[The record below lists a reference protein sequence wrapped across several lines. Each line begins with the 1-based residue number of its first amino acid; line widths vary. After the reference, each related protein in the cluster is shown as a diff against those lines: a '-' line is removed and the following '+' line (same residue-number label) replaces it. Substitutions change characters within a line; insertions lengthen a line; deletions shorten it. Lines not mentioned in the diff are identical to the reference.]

1 MDETSDEPPTSA
13 VILDSS
19 HFSHVIF
26 NDVEKFYVPGGDVT
40 CRYTLTHN
48 IVPRGKDWVGIF
60 RVGWKTTREYYTF
73 MWAPRPSDVHGDT
86 AVQQEI
92 QFKGGLR
99 GWITHGIYVQVYT

>member
-60 RVGWKTTREYYTF
+60 RVSEYCETKYEEAATNRNKLF
-73 MWAPRPSDVHGDT
+73 GTYLVLQS
-86 AVQQEI
+86 
-92 QFKGGLR
+92 
-99 GWITHGIYVQVYT
+99 